1 MEAVYNDLFQS
12 FSGQWQSQI
21 NPRASTSIG
30 TIHQPSLSSWTR
42 MVRSHT
48 DQVTQWGPEVMF
60 AGEQRDESWVGGTR
74 CSWSALP
81 FSRHSDAPRSWQAPS
96 LQEGELPQCWLGE
109 EIQVF
114 ALCPSRKQESLS
126 LRLWEDFTF
135 DSSWREIE
143 KKTQPFLSQ
152 AGGCL
157 HTQTGTVGYST
168 MVWVCPTSQPC
179 QESLDPGGK
188 EHIPGCEGLRGG
200 QSTRCGWDR
209 LLATPFG
216 TAHDKVTLW
225 PARRGCCLQSTF
237 SV

>member
-1 MEAVYNDLFQS
+1 MNKDGEKPHWPGDTMGTRGDVCWRAKGWILSRWHTVLLVSTALFQAL
-12 FSGQWQSQI
+12 WR
-21 NPRASTSIG
+21 PTKLAST
-30 TIHQPSLSSWTR
+30 
-42 MVRSHT
+42 
-48 DQVTQWGPEVMF
+48 
-60 AGEQRDESWVGGTR
+60 
-74 CSWSALP
+74 LP
-81 FSRHSDAPRSWQAPS
+81 PG
-96 LQEGELPQCWLGE
+96 GELPQCWLGE